1 MKLVAFDYLTKP
13 FGNDELLLVDSCA
26 LDDFQLRHE
35 ARRLR
40 GELARSYGL
49 PNIIAADPKMIAV
62 LDLMNSIVQTSRYF
76 FRLAA
81 DCLFAVFQ
89 FSTSVWAIWR
99 PTANEGFPLREAI
112 LKIDGTTPAEV
123 PQRPA
128 RRRAT

>member
-35 ARRLR
+35 VRRLR
-40 GELARSYGL
+40 GELAGSYGL

-81 DCLFAVFQ
+81 DCLFAMFQ
-89 FSTSVWAIWR
+89 FSTSVQSGGQ
-99 PTANEGFPLREAI
+99 P
-112 LKIDGTTPAEV
+112 
-123 PQRPA
+123 
-128 RRRAT
+128 RAKAFHSGRQY

>member
-76 FRLAA
+76 FRPRRRLSVCHVPILYKCLGNLAA
-81 DCLFAVFQ
+81 NRERRL
-89 FSTSVWAIWR
+89 STSGGN
-99 PTANEGFPLREAI
+99 TEN
-112 LKIDGTTPAEV
+112 
-123 PQRPA
+123 
-128 RRRAT
+128 